1 MTAAEWDVLSARS
14 TAMGRARDEPRTPMR
29 RVEELRPQV
38 REIVA
43 ELIDT
48 CGTVACPST
57 TGT

>member
-1 MTAAEWDVLSARS
+1 
-14 TAMGRARDEPRTPMR
+14 MGRARDEPRTPMR

-48 CGTVACPST
+48 YGTVACPST